1 MIIGIG
7 NDVAEL
13 DRFKEHVLQNDGFA
27 RKVLTPAEL
36 AVYETLEETGQV
48 RFLAG
53 RFSVKESFAKALG
66 TGIGKG
72 VAFQD
77 IETINNQQGKPI
89 TRARIFHGRIL
100 TTITH
105 SRTEAYTIVLLE
117 D

>member
-1 MIIGIG
+1 MIKGIG
-7 NDVAEL
+7 NDSAEL
-13 DRFKEHVLQNDGFA
+13 DRFENHVMKNDGFA
-27 RKVLTPAEL
+27 KKVLTPAEL
-36 AVYETLEETGQV
+36 AVYDTLSDTGKV

-66 TGIGKG
+66 TGLGKG

-77 IETINNQQGKPI
+77 IETINDQYGKPV
-89 TRARIFHGRIL
+89 TTSKIFHGRIL

-105 SRTEAYTIVLLE
+105 SKTEAYTIVLLE